1 VPDSVPIYIHLR
13 RAKDLIDSAYAQ
25 DLDIERLAREAHASP
40 AHFIRSFKRAFG
52 ETPHKYLQ
60 RRRIERAMELL
71 RETDLMVTTIS
82 IEVGF
87 RSLGSFSSAFRDLVG
102 EAPAEYA
109 RRWRAGR
116 PPPIPA
122 CFTLMYT
129 RPLGNRAVLE
139 KRSGDS
145 GASVPPKAIDGGH
158 TDDHEALTH
167 DDLGAGS
174 G

>member
-1 VPDSVPIYIHLR
+1 MPDSVPFYIHLR
-13 RAKDLIDSAYAQ
+13 RAKDLIDSAYAEE
-25 DLDIERLAREAHASP
+25 DLDVKRLARAAHASP
-40 AHFIRSFKRAFG
+40 AHFSRSFKRAFG

-71 RETDLMVTTIS
+71 RETDLMVTTVS

-87 RSLGSFSSAFRDLVG
+87 RSLGSFSSAFSELVG
-102 EAPAEYA
+102 EAPVEYA

-129 RPLGNRAVLE
+129 RPLGQSSSFGEASE
-139 KRSGDS
+139 RSRG
-145 GASVPPKAIDGGH
+145 
-158 TDDHEALTH
+158 
-167 DDLGAGS
+167 
-174 G
+174 